1 MAAGCFHPILA
12 GASIERWWG
21 GLSGPRAGVYKANSC
36 VIVSRAW
43 ENVPLAGRW
52 RDLTPEPLVKK
63 DLCAPRQHCDANE
76 APARC
81 WTWCWLFF
89 FLSLERFFFPFSFFF
104 LFFFLVACLWENLLR
119 CYSVKLINQ
128 APPFFFCSWLQQR
141 AIKFVGDT
149 ESHFYFAFL
158 FLFLLFFRCLLFLCK
173 SLLCQRKKFSV
184 LWMRELILKN

>member
-1 MAAGCFHPILA
+1 MITEIWHCVVSSTQSGPFKIKWVLTRWVAAGCFHPILA

-104 LFFFLVACLWENLLR
+104 LF
-119 CYSVKLINQ
+119 S
-128 APPFFFCSWLQQR
+128 FFFFSGRL
-141 AIKFVGDT
+141 FVG
-149 ESHFYFAFL
+149 
-158 FLFLLFFRCLLFLCK
+158 K
-173 SLLCQRKKFSV
+173 SSPV
-184 LWMRELILKN
+184 LQCEIN